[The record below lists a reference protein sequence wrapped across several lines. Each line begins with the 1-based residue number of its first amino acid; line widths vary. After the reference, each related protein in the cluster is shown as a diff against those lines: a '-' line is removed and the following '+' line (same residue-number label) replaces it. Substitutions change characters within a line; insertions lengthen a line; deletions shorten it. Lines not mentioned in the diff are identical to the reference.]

1 MNREYLRW
9 YSQRLHRDMEM
20 LVFGHAGAKV
30 LVFPTREGRFFDYEQ
45 LGLVASLADK
55 LQAGHLQLYCIEGL
69 ATESLY
75 GFYRHPADR
84 IRRHA
89 ALEDYILNEVLPL
102 MAAKNPHDWTIVQH
116 GCSLGAFQAASL
128 VFRHPHL
135 FRKLVAFSGRYDL
148 TMKVESFRDLFDV
161 YYDVGVYF
169 HTPMHFLPG
178 LGGDWRLDRLRDAT
192 SFSPSAMPI
201 LFSTTTG
208 ILVGC
213 SRTRMSA
220 ISCMCGMVA
229 PTVPAHGGRWQR
241 FTSDAWGTFTANLEL
256 RSPPG
261 HPTARSPRWSGGRG

>member
-30 LVFPTREGRFFDYEQ
+30 LVFPTREGRFFEYEQ

-69 ATESLY
+69 AADSLY
-75 GFYRHPADR
+75 GFHRHPAER

-102 MAAKNPHDWTIVQH
+102 MAAKNSHDCTIVH

-148 TMKVESFRDLFDV
+148 TMKVESFGDLFDG
-161 YYDVGVYF
+161 YYDDSVYF
-169 HTPMHFLPG
+169 HTPTHFLPG
-178 LGGDWRLDRLRDAT
+178 LGADWRLDRLREIDIVLTIGDADP
-192 SFSPSAMPI
+192 F
-201 LFSTTTG
+201 LDNNRY
-208 ILVGC
+208 L
-213 SRTRMSA
+213 SRLLGEKNIRHQLHVWDGRAHRAGAWRRM
-220 ISCMCGMVA
+220 A
-229 PTVPAHGGRWQR
+229 P
-241 FTSDAWGTFTANLEL
+241 LYI
-256 RSPPG
+256 
-261 HPTARSPRWSGGRG
+261 